1 MHLPPLPCA
10 ILDCAHQ
17 GHTGARPG
25 VTESLGS
32 PQPEM
37 LGEARARGQKE
48 VEGARPGADMLEG
61 PPKEAGQ
68 RPGSWTEGAWPAVR
82 VYFRKRGANL
92 RPPTVTLDSGV
103 RGESDV
109 SLLS

>member
-1 MHLPPLPCA
+1 M
-10 ILDCAHQ
+10 
-17 GHTGARPG
+17 
-25 VTESLGS
+25 TESLGS

-37 LGEARARGQKE
+37 LGQARAGGQKE
-48 VEGARPGADMLEG
+48 VEGERPGAGMLEG

-92 RPPTVTLDSGV
+92 RPPTVTLGSGV
-103 RGESDV
+103 CGESDV